1 LKDMEEEQSFFH
13 LIEYLESYLLEL
25 GLELQRDPDDL
36 FLQGK
41 IKGIQHA
48 LKYIRMHEH
57 ARKGG
62 HYIDVEID

>member
-1 LKDMEEEQSFFH
+1 MKDMEEEQSFFH

-41 IKGIQHA
+41 LCFGSL
-48 LKYIRMHEH
+48 LKNCIIRTNVL
-57 ARKGG
+57 
-62 HYIDVEID
+62 Y